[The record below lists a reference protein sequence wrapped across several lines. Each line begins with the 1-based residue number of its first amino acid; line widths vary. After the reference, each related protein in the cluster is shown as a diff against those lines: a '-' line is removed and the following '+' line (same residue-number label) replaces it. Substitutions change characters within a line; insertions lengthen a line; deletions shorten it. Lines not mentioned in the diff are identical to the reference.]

1 MSNEGIKSQQ
11 KFLQD
16 RGLYHGAIDGEWGN
30 ASIDAMK
37 GWAYRSDSGNL
48 DGSPFKNAPDGHVL
62 VGDVIERAPVQVGDA
77 EFTDTLKQL
86 ESKSAPVPLRPW
98 AGSGVPKKKKKKGTK
113 EAVKPAAKKVTKAV
127 TATPTAT
134 SSDGKKSFTVTGR
147 EGDKPQP
154 IVKAATKAATKAVKP
169 AAKKVTKVVKKAAK
183 AVTKAKKPKTR
194 K

>member
-11 KFLQD
+11 RFLQD

-62 VGDVIERAPVQVGDA
+62 VGDVIEPAPEVVDA

-86 ESKSAPVPLRPW
+86 ESKSAPVPLHPW
-98 AGSGVPKKKKKKGTK
+98 AGSGAVPKKKKKKG
-113 EAVKPAAKKVTKAV
+113 TKAV

>member
-11 KFLQD
+11 RFLQD

-62 VGDVIERAPVQVGDA
+62 VGDVIEPAPVQVGDA
-77 EFTDTLKQL
+77 EFTDTLKQQ
-86 ESKSAPVPLRPW
+86 ESKSAQVPLRPW
-98 AGSGVPKKKKKKGTK
+98 AGTGAVPKKKKK
-113 EAVKPAAKKVTKAV
+113 ATKAV

-154 IVKAATKAATKAVKP
+154 IAKAVTKAVKP